1 MIIAI
6 IVVILLLAAGG
17 ATTAVLL
24 LLNKPDGSFN
34 LGSASVIGAN
44 IKFKNMRLKQN
55 GSSLVLTGAYTNS
68 SKKKG
73 DVMVTVQ
80 GISNGNERLIS
91 FTVPIST
98 SGGSFTQ
105 RKTSTVKLSGA
116 TLGPL
121 LFESSSSSSDDGDT
135 SPWNSPSDSGID
147 TSPDGSDEEPTSPD
161 TSPSESSSPSKST
174 SPSTVPE
181 SSDTA
186 PSI

>member
-17 ATTAVLL
+17 ATAAVLL

-80 GISNGNERLIS
+80 GISNGSERLIS

-116 TLGPL
+116 ALGPL
-121 LFESSSSSSDDGDT
+121 LFESSSSGFHDGDT
-135 SPWNSPSDSGID
+135 SPSDSGID

-181 SSDTA
+181 PGDTA